1 MEQTYDVALLVPS
14 WSPLKDWR
22 DRTHLYVHQ
31 RPLATAPGA
40 RVWLVKDRRIF
51 HSYRIEGFVDLEAA
65 LPGEA
70 ETETGWALVVTDGHR
85 ANRDIEDIP
94 DPHGVATRWMQG
106 FRYMTSGAAE
116 FARAPRRPAR
126 KPMPAPVEVVED
138 EGANGVDPSGPT
150 PATVPAE
157 RSWAGRLARLLG
169 RKE

>member
-1 MEQTYDVALLVPS
+1 MDELCDVALLIPS
-14 WSPLKDWR
+14 WSTLKDWR

-51 HSYRIEGFVDLEAA
+51 HSYRIDGFVDLEQA

-70 ETETGWALVVTDGHR
+70 ATETETGWALVVDDGKR
-85 ANRDIEDIP
+85 ANRDLEAIP

-106 FRYMTSGAAE
+106 FRYMRPGATE
-116 FARAPRRPAR
+116 FVRAPRRPRQAVAP
-126 KPMPAPVEVVED
+126 KPAPV
-138 EGANGVDPSGPT
+138 
-150 PATVPAE
+150 TVPEAAPIEEPGPRSEAE
-157 RSWAGRLARLLG
+157 RPWAGRLARLLG

>member
-1 MEQTYDVALLVPS
+1 MEQAYDVALLVPS

-51 HSYRIEGFVDLEAA
+51 HSYRIEGFVDLETA

-70 ETETGWALVVTDGHR
+70 ANETDAGWALVVADGRR
-85 ANRDIEDIP
+85 ASRDIADIP
-94 DPHGVATRWMQG
+94 DPHGVVTRWMQG
-106 FRYMTSGAAE
+106 FRYMTTGARA
-116 FARAPRRPAR
+116 FVRAPRRPRR
-126 KPMPAPVEVVED
+126 KVE
-138 EGANGVDPSGPT
+138 PSPT
-150 PATVPAE
+150 PSMEEPVSPEPEATAAEPAAAP
-157 RSWAGRLARLLG
+157 SWAGRLARLLG